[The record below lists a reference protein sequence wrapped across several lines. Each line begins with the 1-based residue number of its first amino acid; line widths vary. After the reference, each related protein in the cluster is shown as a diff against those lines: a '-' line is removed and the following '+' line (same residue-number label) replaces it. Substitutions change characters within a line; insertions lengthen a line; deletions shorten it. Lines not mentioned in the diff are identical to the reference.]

1 MVLWSYWLCVSV
13 PGRSWQ
19 AIGFVFPSSLSS
31 GRAHIWPCRPAHVC
45 STIFGSFFPLWVG
58 LSGWFAP
65 LVLLGRW
72 SSALWSGPSFL
83 MVLLLIIVV
92 SPYNSSPVGIL
103 FVGLCVTL
111 IHLQHSRG
119 RSRHRPLIFFLFY
132 VYVIFR
138 ILLLNCYL
146 TVSLIIFEYKI
157 STMRALGE
165 LYCRFLDFWL
175 KL

>member
-1 MVLWSYWLCVSV
+1 MVLWPYWLCVSV
-13 PGRSWQ
+13 HRRSWQ
-19 AIGFVFPSSLSS
+19 AIGFVFPTPSLSS
-31 GRAHIWPCRPAHVC
+31 GRAHILPCRPAHVC
-45 STIFGSFFPLWVG
+45 SIIFGSIFPLWVG

-72 SSALWSGPSFL
+72 SSAFWSGPSFL
-83 MVLLLIIVV
+83 MVLRLIIVN
-92 SPYNSSPVGIL
+92 SPHNTYPVGIL

-146 TVSLIIFEYKI
+146 TLSVIIFEYKI
-157 STMRALGE
+157 STMRALGDSR
-165 LYCRFLDFWL
+165 YYTADS
-175 KL
+175 